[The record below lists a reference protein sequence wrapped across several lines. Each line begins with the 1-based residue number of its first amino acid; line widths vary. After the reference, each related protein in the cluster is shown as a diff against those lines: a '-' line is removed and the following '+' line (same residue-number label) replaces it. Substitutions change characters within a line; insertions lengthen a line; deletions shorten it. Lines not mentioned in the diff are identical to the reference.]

1 MEERYIA
8 SVDLGTSKIAVG
20 IARIQGQNVQVVYY
34 RETPSKGIRNSY
46 VLNPKKVEDVLRV
59 AITNAQQEL
68 KIKISEVIV
77 GLPRYYV
84 RQEVKS
90 ASTERENEDS
100 PILEQELRD
109 LKNEAL
115 QTYPL
120 KDSKTEVI
128 YGAVAQSFSTEDCLN
143 ELESDIVGM
152 TAGTLEG
159 NFKVFVGNRR
169 HSTNIDSIFNS
180 MGISIA
186 KKYFTPGITAKAV
199 LKEEQM
205 ENGVALIDL
214 GAGVSSVTIFEGRIM
229 RFYSAI
235 PFGGNSVTNDIKSEC
250 GISFELAEN
259 IKKGYGACMH
269 DKLSSFGNKTLKIID
284 DNDNTGIQV
293 GVKYISQIIDARMKE
308 ILDAL
313 LYAIQNSGY
322 ADKLRSGIVVTGGG
336 VDLVNI
342 VNFIKA
348 ESGCIVAIG
357 TPKPFFTC
365 DDNALARGASAAT
378 TMGMIYAAKMDKSLN
393 CTSKP
398 PVQPRTPDPVRAAE
412 TVRETVT
419 KRKIV
424 MPPMPEPVR
433 ETGHPEPVRE
443 PARQTGPAG
452 QQEPLRQEDPARQE
466 SGKEYTLPHIDQE
479 EFAEP
484 QEGMPSI
491 ETSVAAA
498 QEYANVQHGNL
509 FGYSEDEHSG
519 EKSQKKKEKKKRSF
533 KWFERM
539 SDTVGS
545 LFDDMDNEEV

>member
-259 IKKGYGACMH
+259 IKKGY
-269 DKLSSFGNKTLKIID
+269 LKDRD
-284 DNDNTGIQV
+284 D
-293 GVKYISQIIDARMKE
+293 YHF
-308 ILDAL
+308 
-313 LYAIQNSGY
+313 Y
-322 ADKLRSGIVVTGGG
+322 
-336 VDLVNI
+336 
-342 VNFIKA
+342 
-348 ESGCIVAIG
+348 
-357 TPKPFFTC
+357 
-365 DDNALARGASAAT
+365 ASAMYEDHWKAVEELVKA
-378 TMGMIYAAKMDKSLN
+378 GK
-393 CTSKP
+393 
-398 PVQPRTPDPVRAAE
+398 R
-412 TVRETVT
+412 VT
-419 KRKIV
+419 
-424 MPPMPEPVR
+424 
-433 ETGHPEPVRE
+433 
-443 PARQTGPAG
+443 
-452 QQEPLRQEDPARQE
+452 
-466 SGKEYTLPHIDQE
+466 
-479 EFAEP
+479 
-484 QEGMPSI
+484 I
-491 ETSVAAA
+491 E
-498 QEYANVQHGNL
+498 NHGNGL
-509 FGYSEDEHSG
+509 YELPEREYPAKEFTNHSLG
-519 EKSQKKKEKKKRSF
+519 EIRNF
-533 KWFERM
+533 LRDGFNVVIR
-539 SDTVGS
+539 
-545 LFDDMDNEEV
+545 